1 MKESQLKEIVQKHV
15 DDLFLSLKD
24 SLGIEVAENVK
35 SQFCQR
41 LCKEALTK
49 ERKIL
54 RESVFG
60 LTCMTFSK
68 LEKELELT
76 FNDDTKAFLQD
87 NLLVAVGLS
96 GDEAEEDK

>member
-1 MKESQLKEIVQKHV
+1 MKEIVQKHV

-35 SQFCQR
+35 SQFSQS
-41 LCKEALTK
+41 LCKEALAK
-49 ERKIL
+49 ERKML

-60 LTCMTFSK
+60 LTHMTFSK

>member
-1 MKESQLKEIVQKHV
+1 M
-15 DDLFLSLKD
+15 
-24 SLGIEVAENVK
+24 
-35 SQFCQR
+35 
-41 LCKEALTK
+41 
-49 ERKIL
+49 

-60 LTCMTFSK
+60 LTRMTFSK